1 MNKFRL
7 FITGKTP
14 KYEEVIRNLRKF
26 LDDEFDGQYSL
37 ETISIIEDPQLAVSN
52 MIFAPPTLI
61 KVYPPPIRKIVGDM
75 SNRNQVLVGL
85 GLIRRE

>member
-14 KYEEVIRNLRKF
+14 KYEVIIRNLEK
-26 LDDEFDGQYSL
+26 LLEEEFDGQYFL

-52 MIFAPPTLI
+52 MIFATPTLI
-61 KVYPPPIRKIVGDM
+61 KVYPPPIRKIVGDV

>member
-7 FITGKTP
+7 YITGKTP
-14 KYEEVIRNLRKF
+14 KYDEIVKNLQKLLEE
-26 LDDEFDGQYSL
+26 EFDGQYSL
-37 ETISIIEDPQLAVSN
+37 ETISIIENPLLAVSN
-52 MIFAPPTLI
+52 MIFATPTLI

-85 GLIRRE
+85 GLIKRE

>member
-14 KYEEVIRNLRKF
+14 KYDEIVKNLQNLLEE
-26 LDDEFDGQYSL
+26 EFDGQYSL

-52 MIFAPPTLI
+52 MIFATPTLI

>member
-14 KYEEVIRNLRKF
+14 KYEVIIRNLEK
-26 LDDEFDGQYSL
+26 LLEEEFDGQYFL

-52 MIFAPPTLI
+52 MIFATPTLI

>member
-14 KYEEVIRNLRKF
+14 KYEVIIRNLEK
-26 LDDEFDGQYSL
+26 LLEEEFDGQYFL
-37 ETISIIEDPQLAVSN
+37 EAISIIEDPQLAVSN
-52 MIFAPPTLI
+52 MIFATPTLI

-85 GLIRRE
+85 GLAKRK

>member
-7 FITGKTP
+7 YITGKTP
-14 KYEEVIRNLRKF
+14 KYEEILRHLEK
-26 LDDEFDGQYSL
+26 LLEEEFDGQYSL

-52 MIFAPPTLI
+52 MIFATPTLI
-61 KVYPPPIRKIVGDM
+61 KVYPPPIRKIVGDL

-85 GLIRRE
+85 GLIR

>member
-52 MIFAPPTLI
+52 MIFATPTLI

>member
-14 KYEEVIRNLRKF
+14 KYEEVIRNLKEF
-26 LDDEFDGQYSL
+26 LDEEFDGQYSL
-37 ETISIIEDPQLAVSN
+37 ETISVIESPRLAESN
-52 MIFAPPTLI
+52 MIFATPTLI

-85 GLIRRE
+85 GLVRRE

>member
-14 KYEEVIRNLRKF
+14 KYDEIVKNLQNLLEE
-26 LDDEFDGQYSL
+26 EFTGQYSL

-52 MIFAPPTLI
+52 MIFATPTLI

>member
-14 KYEEVIRNLRKF
+14 KYEEVIRNLKEF

-52 MIFAPPTLI
+52 MIFATPTLI
-61 KVYPPPIRKIVGDM
+61 KVYPPPIRKIVGDL
-75 SNRNQVLVGL
+75 SNKNQVLVGL
-85 GLIRRE
+85 GLVKQE